1 MEHTMTL
8 AEILKAQGLTDE
20 QIQTITGEM
29 KQNKI
34 YTAGEENLDVRYG
47 KLKTDHDALTAKQTE
62 SDKLIAELQ
71 KANKGNEAI
80 QSKISEYEAI
90 IAEKNAELEQTKIE
104 SAVKIA
110 LLGAKAVDV
119 DYLTFK
125 LKEKGEIKLDDQG
138 NIKDIDDMLSGL
150 KTQYPSQFE
159 SATTKKIE
167 EHKLPDG
174 DDEGKVTKED
184 FAKMGYQQ
192 RLKLYSE
199 NPEMYA
205 ELSGTK
211 SE

>member
-1 MEHTMTL
+1 MTL
-8 AEILKAQGLTDE
+8 AEILKSQGLTEE
-20 QIQTITGEM
+20 QIATITGEM

-34 YTAGEENLDVRYG
+34 FTASEENLDVRYG
-47 KLKTDHDALTAKQTE
+47 KLKNDHEAITAKQAE

-80 QSKISEYEAI
+80 QQKISEYEAT
-90 IAEKNAELEQTKIE
+90 IAEKDEELQKTKVE
-104 SAVKIA
+104 SAVKVA

-138 NIKDIDDMLSGL
+138 NIKGIDDMLASL

-159 SATTKKIE
+159 TTTQKKIE
-167 EHKLPDG
+167 EHKLPNG
-174 DDEGKVTKED
+174 DPETKITKEE
-184 FAKMGYQQ
+184 FSKMGYQQ
-192 RLKLYSE
+192 RMKLYND
-199 NPEMYA
+199 NPDMYA

-211 SE
+211 AE